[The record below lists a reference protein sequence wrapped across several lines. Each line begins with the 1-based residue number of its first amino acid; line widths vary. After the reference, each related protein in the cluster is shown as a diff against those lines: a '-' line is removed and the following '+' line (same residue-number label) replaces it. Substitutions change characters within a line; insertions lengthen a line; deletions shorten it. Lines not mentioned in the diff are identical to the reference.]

1 MQSKREANRADLRKR
16 LIDTAEA
23 QIAEHGLKAL
33 TARDVTTQTGCALGA
48 LYNAFEDLDRLI
60 LHVNSRTLARLGT
73 ALAAAYPTDTGPKEA
88 LAALAQVYVA
98 FALGNFRL
106 WAALFSHRLPDGVA
120 APDWHR
126 DDHAVLIAQIIKPLS
141 QLRPDLGPAALQQ
154 RAKTVFASV
163 HGVVA
168 LALTGRFVGTPR
180 DALPGEVA
188 ALVDAMTRGLAS

>member
-106 WAALFSHRLPDGVA
+106 WAALFSHRLPDGVP

-126 DDHAVLIAQIIKPLS
+126 DNHAVLIAQIIKPLS
-141 QLRPDLGPAALQQ
+141 QHKSDHGRTGKPAKGKDVTAARLHNDTD
-154 RAKTVFASV
+154 RKSV
-163 HGVVA
+163 V
-168 LALTGRFVGTPR
+168 
-180 DALPGEVA
+180 
-188 ALVDAMTRGLAS
+188 

>member
-33 TARDVTTQTGCALGA
+33 TARDVTTQAGCALGA

-73 ALAAAYPTDTGPKEA
+73 SLAASYPTDTGPKQA

-98 FALGNFRL
+98 RASFGPVSVGYAAAKAVPNLAKVRELTCRISRSRSSNAL
-106 WAALFSHRLPDGVA
+106 
-120 APDWHR
+120 
-126 DDHAVLIAQIIKPLS
+126 
-141 QLRPDLGPAALQQ
+141 
-154 RAKTVFASV
+154 
-163 HGVVA
+163 
-168 LALTGRFVGTPR
+168 
-180 DALPGEVA
+180 
-188 ALVDAMTRGLAS
+188 